1 MRSPATTYTGTTKN
15 ERWMAITPPQSDAVL
30 LDGTSSNS
38 SVNNDAVNDDVCNV
52 TIDISKASVSKKE
65 KTAAVAAPVTTV
77 KSSEHLRQML
87 IQQDFAGTR
96 TGSYRKGT
104 TGRQDPT
111 SSSIERSMSSLSSM
125 SSMST
130 VGGGG
135 NNSVDVLVNT
145 IGGRYAPPS
154 KSWPLSG
161 TTKSKNNL
169 LRYTNMDSKNSFGS
183 ISNNNRWRSSAAPSS
198 SKVSSS
204 LAAAVNLR
212 YPIHKSS
219 TNSNSSGSM
228 TSLSSSTRNHHQR
241 RRWLAT
247 AATERACGGDRPIG
261 TVRRKSSSTY
271 LVQLASA

>member
-1 MRSPATTYTGTTKN
+1 
-15 ERWMAITPPQSDAVL
+15 
-30 LDGTSSNS
+30 
-38 SVNNDAVNDDVCNV
+38 
-52 TIDISKASVSKKE
+52 
-65 KTAAVAAPVTTV
+65 
-77 KSSEHLRQML
+77 
-87 IQQDFAGTR
+87 
-96 TGSYRKGT
+96 
-104 TGRQDPT
+104 
-111 SSSIERSMSSLSSM
+111 MSSLSSM

-169 LRYTNMDSKNSFGS
+169 LRYTNMDSK
-183 ISNNNRWRSSAAPSS
+183 NNRWRSSAAPSS

-247 AATERACGGDRPIG
+247 AATERSCGGDRPIG